1 MTDERR
7 PVPEP
12 ATPGTSAQVDGAPV
26 DPDDARRLARRRF
39 FRSFAADAMRTAA
52 TVVGAANALR
62 DQSAEMAGAL
72 LGASPASPAAAGAT
86 ERTAPGPPAGFRSAF
101 RFEPEVLI
109 LLDQRRLPEELVEL
123 ECVSGT
129 DVAQAI
135 RESVVRGA
143 PLLGQV
149 AACGLA
155 LTAGRSV
162 AASPAARRAILFGT
176 ANALRNAAPT
186 AAPVRNAMDR
196 MLRRLASLA
205 EPEQEAAR
213 VAAILREEAE
223 AIIVEATL
231 AHARLAAHGAAFLA
245 DVRHAAGGPL
255 RVLTI
260 GSTGALAG
268 GQVGT
273 ALAAVRALRDDGL
286 DVRVLLAEGRPW
298 LAGARLA
305 AWELAQAGVP
315 FALVGDG
322 AAAGML
328 ARGEADAVIVGADAL
343 ARDGDVACDPGG
355 YGLAVVADRH
365 AIPFLVAAP
374 LSTCD
379 HEAADGRGLRAEPRP
394 AEELLSLR
402 GWRIAPEGTPAL
414 NPSVDVVPAEL
425 VSAVAT
431 EAGLLPA
438 PYAAALADAADL
450 RQGSA

>member
-1 MTDERR
+1 MTEERR

-12 ATPGTSAQVDGAPV
+12 VTPGTSAPADGASI
-26 DPDDARRLARRRF
+26 DPDDARRLDRRRF

-72 LGASPASPAAAGAT
+72 LGASPSASAAVGAD
-86 ERTAPGPPAGFRSAF
+86 ERTAAGPPAGFRSAF

-123 ECVSGT
+123 ACVSGS

-155 LTAGRSV
+155 LTAARSV

-196 MLRRLASLA
+196 MLRRFASLA
-205 EPEQEAAR
+205 EPEPEAAR
-213 VAAILREEAE
+213 VSASLREEAE

-245 DVRHAAGGPL
+245 DVRRAAGGPL

-273 ALAAVRALRDDGL
+273 ALAVVRALRDDGL

-328 ARGEADAVIVGADAL
+328 ARGEADAVIVGADAF
-343 ARDGDVACDPGG
+343 ARDGDVACDPGS
-355 YGLAVVADRH
+355 YGLAVVAARQ

-374 LSTCD
+374 LSTRD
-379 HEAADGRGLRAEPRP
+379 REAAGGAELRSEPRP
-394 AEELLSLR
+394 AEEFLALR
-402 GWRIAPEGTPAL
+402 GWRIAPEGTAAL
-414 NPSVDVVPAEL
+414 NPSVDVIPAAL
-425 VSAVAT
+425 VTAIVT
-431 EAGLLPA
+431 EAGPLQA
-438 PYAAALADAADL
+438 PYAAALANAAEL
-450 RQGSA
+450 ARGEA